1 LNAREEAN
9 YDQYVYKLTKQ
20 KTEKAKLTQILAA
33 DKADL
38 IMARDDC
45 ELDLI
50 SAQRAKDQIKF
61 QLD

>member
-1 LNAREEAN
+1 MYQQLNAREEAN
-9 YDQYVYKLTKQ
+9 YDQYVFKLSKQ

-38 IMARDDC
+38 VMARDDC

-50 SAQRAKDQIKF
+50 SA
-61 QLD
+61 